1 VVTVAFDIIA
11 SIEKENCMSWD
22 LESIESLFKG
32 HDDFVVTREENCLL
46 IANQDGID
54 AWLAISGEQILVE
67 TLLFAS
73 SEVKDKAALDHEILS
88 THMLFPLTT
97 VGISTVGDEEYYV
110 AFGALSAQ
118 SKSESIVIEV
128 ETLFQNVASFLDAY
142 ETHLS

>member
-1 VVTVAFDIIA
+1 MT
-11 SIEKENCMSWD
+11 WD
-22 LESIESLFKG
+22 LEKLESLLNE
-32 HDDFVVTREENCLL
+32 HDDFVITREQSCLL

-67 TLLFAS
+67 SLLFPA

-88 THMLFPLTT
+88 THMVFPLTT
-97 VGISTVGDEEYYV
+97 VGISTIGGEQYYT

-118 SKSESIVIEV
+118 SKPESIVIEV

-142 ETHLS
+142 ETHLK